1 MMGDRITGAL
11 GISSPVTA
19 AMLDAMTSGGK
30 ATGPAQPSSAWDA
43 DGFRAGM
50 EDILSVERSPTAIRA
65 FLESDKLR
73 ILPEEI
79 PLLYLEI
86 RGKESSRFPTSP
98 SEVRSIRRTAVE
110 SAAVSRNDSL
120 HRPPQCEPRIAHL
133 GRPRHRDPGKSETCP
148 QNPQYTSICLTHY
161 TSNFAA
167 FGFLWMRYSF
177 L

>member
-30 ATGPAQPSSAWDA
+30 ATGPTQPNSAWDA

-65 FLESDKLR
+65 FLESDKLQ

-86 RGKESSRFPTSP
+86 GGKGEFSVPD
-98 SEVRSIRRTAVE
+98 VVE
-110 SAAVSRNDSL
+110 
-120 HRPPQCEPRIAHL
+120 
-133 GRPRHRDPGKSETCP
+133 
-148 QNPQYTSICLTHY
+148 
-161 TSNFAA
+161 
-167 FGFLWMRYSF
+167 
-177 L
+177 